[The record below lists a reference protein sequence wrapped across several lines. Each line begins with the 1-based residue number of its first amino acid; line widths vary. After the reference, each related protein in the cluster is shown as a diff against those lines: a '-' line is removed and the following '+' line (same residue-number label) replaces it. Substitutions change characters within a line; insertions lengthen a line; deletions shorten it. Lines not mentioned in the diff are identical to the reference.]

1 MRRRTPKRSSGWIS
15 RSGTSFRPTRPRATA
30 SRRRNSGSGRTGT
43 RDGDVR
49 EPAEPAQAQGHGRPR
64 GRPVRLVHR
73 HPGADR
79 RLRRRDRGPPVDP
92 RRSGARGPQPLG
104 GTVAHGFLLLSLVP
118 FFNLSERGL
127 HGAFPDGR
135 QLRPRPRALPDP
147 VRAGSR
153 VRNRTVL
160 KKIEKRG
167 FRKVLVTVENTME
180 VEGADKPAMVA
191 DVLALI
197 YL

>member
-1 MRRRTPKRSSGWIS
+1 MFGNRLSPRKLKAMVGREVGLSGWFTVTQERIDAFAAATED
-15 RSGTSFRPTRPRATA
+15 RQWIHVDAERA
-30 SRRRNSGSGRTGT
+30 
-43 RDGDVR
+43 
-49 EPAEPAQAQGHGRPR
+49 AQ
-64 GRPVRLVHR
+64 
-73 HPGADR
+73 
-79 RLRRRDRGPPVDP
+79 
-92 RRSGARGPQPLG
+92 SPLG

-118 FFNLSERGL
+118 FFNLSNEVFTGRFRMAVNYGL
-127 HGAFPDGR
+127 DRVRFPHS
-135 QLRPRPRALPDP
+135 

-153 VRNRTVL
+153 VRNRAVL